1 MTAAAFVLGLLKR
14 NPLIV
19 SIALALAVMALTVQT
34 VRVSVLDSSLETAHA
49 ALADM
54 RHERDQLRR
63 IVERN
68 NAAVQA
74 LKLERDAL
82 DADFAALRAE
92 IDGMDDDTSCLDAI
106 NRALGQ

>member
-1 MTAAAFVLGLLKR
+1 MTLLLGLLKR
-14 NPLIV
+14 NPLII
-19 SIALALAVMALTVQT
+19 SAALAIAVMALTYQT
-34 VRVSVLDSSLETAHA
+34 IRASVLSNSLDTAHA
-49 ALADM
+49 ALSDM

-74 LKLERDAL
+74 LKFERDAL
-82 DADFAALRAE
+82 DADFAALKTE